1 MTNVTSDSVST
12 LCPGA
17 SSSLASG
24 YSSQTSSLTQLKSE
38 QRLTESRS
46 EKNLLSV
53 EKPRVEPQMSVS
65 LEDVKICEEE
75 KTPDTA
81 FTPSPAVKSPQWS
94 RTKEIYTT
102 GLYAHWWL
110 NASLQPIS
118 EENLSDKLT
127 ENL

>member
-1 MTNVTSDSVST
+1 
-12 LCPGA
+12 
-17 SSSLASG
+17 
-24 YSSQTSSLTQLKSE
+24 
-38 QRLTESRS
+38 
-46 EKNLLSV
+46 
-53 EKPRVEPQMSVS
+53 MSVS
-65 LEDVKICEEE
+65 LEDVKICDKE
-75 KTPDTA
+75 KKTENA
-81 FTPSPAVKSPQWS
+81 FTDGPSPVVKSPQWS